1 MSNEKKFWLHVALFI
16 AIPFV
21 CSAFG
26 KPLANFHRCNKLR
39 LTLSFQRTISRFR
52 VSSDIAVASV
62 EGELSMNDGQQGK
75 RVRTKIR
82 LDNGNEASIISRTVA
97 LTQDWHVTVYELER
111 PASIN
116 EHYWEAKSLDFAA
129 NILDPFGLV
138 TWPGSVIAAQELQ
151 HYTHQIQNST
161 VLVLGAGPG
170 VEALS
175 VAMLGAKHVI
185 ATDIHPTTLQLL
197 DYGAKQA
204 GLDDQIKTR
213 VFDLFSEMDLPKC
226 DIVIVA
232 DVMYDAYLGKQVGRR
247 MKEVLRR
254 ATPPKILITDSQ
266 RFAGTDFLPD
276 LNKACQS
283 FHEWETR
290 TLANFTGSGVMVNE
304 DQTYNVTA
312 RVLCIGWDKP

>member
-1 MSNEKKFWLHVALFI
+1 MTNGKKIRLQVALFI

-21 CSAFG
+21 CSAFV
-26 KPLANFHRCNKLR
+26 KPFANFHRCNKLR
-39 LTLSFQRTISRFR
+39 LTLSFRRTISRFR
-52 VSSDIAVASV
+52 VSSNIAAVNV
-62 EGELSMNDGQQGK
+62 EGEFSMNDGHQGK
-75 RVRTKIR
+75 RVRSKIR

-151 HYTHQIQNST
+151 PYTHQIQNST
-161 VLVLGAGPG
+161 VLILGAGPG

-175 VAMLGAKHVI
+175 VAMLGAKRVI

-204 GLDDQIKTR
+204 GLDERIQTR
-213 VFDLFSEMDLPKC
+213 VFDLFSEVDLPKC

-232 DVMYDAYLGKQVGRR
+232 DVMYDAYLGKQVGHR
-247 MKEVLRR
+247 MKEVLRW

-276 LNKACQS
+276 LNEACQS
-283 FHEWETR
+283 SHKWEAR
-290 TLANFTGSGVMVNE
+290 NLGSFTGSGVMVNE

-312 RVLCIGWDKP
+312 RLLRIGWDKQ